1 MARKLLIEK
10 FQSPIFPDTN
20 QMELHKENTSSN
32 YIWGPL
38 DIAGSV
44 GFSRW
49 RPLRKLKSPIRDF
62 IRKEDRL
69 ERKRQL

>member
-1 MARKLLIEK
+1 M
-10 FQSPIFPDTN
+10 
-20 QMELHKENTSSN
+20 
-32 YIWGPL
+32 WGPL
-38 DIAGSV
+38 DIAGSE

-49 RPLRKLKSPIRDF
+49 RPSRKLKSPIRDF